1 MAQFKKRTET
11 NTIFVH
17 CSATKPS
24 QDIGAR
30 QIRIWHKHGKGW
42 LDIGYHLV
50 IKRDGTV
57 EEGRPLDVVGAHAFG
72 HNGDSVAVCLVGG
85 IDEKGEADSNFTS
98 EQYESLKTVIKSL
111 KGKYENATIKGHRD
125 VSYKD
130 CPSFD
135 VHGFIENF
143 A

>member
-24 QDIGAR
+24 QDIGVR
-30 QIRIWHKHGKGW
+30 QIRIWHKHDNGW

-50 IKRDGTV
+50 IKRDGIV
-57 EEGRPLDVVGAHAFG
+57 EEGRPLDVVGAHAYG

-85 IDEKGEADSNFTS
+85 INEKGEADSNFTA

-111 KGKYENATIKGHRD
+111 KGNYENATIKGHRD
-125 VSYKD
+125 VSNKD